1 MESSESIDKH
11 VSGVAP
17 TRLPCPPIPVFARTG
32 HGEYGLLDLWT
43 AIKPL
48 ATIASAMN
56 AGAHPDDEHSAM
68 LAYLAM
74 GRGVYTSSIIATRGE
89 GGQNEI
95 GCEQGIALGII
106 RTREL
111 EEASRMS
118 NVTLGILSE
127 ELIDPIHDFGFSKC
141 AEETFRKWGEEV
153 VYERLVRK
161 IRELRPDVVIAC
173 FENEPTTHGHHRAMT
188 LLTQRAFQ
196 GAADPDLFPQ
206 HQESGLLPWQIK
218 KLYVPVLDNDDYHV
232 AVPIG
237 EYDQNYGSSY
247 VQLGERSRFMHK
259 TQGMGVHYDEGPTYN
274 YYRLDATVVPA
285 QEKERDF
292 FSGLPLTFA
301 DLAED
306 VAQRGAAELAEA
318 LHRLHDAALDVLAAY
333 PRFAEVASRV
343 HRMKALLHAVQQEVH
358 TAVLDNTTKIDLMY
372 RLGIKEAQLNRA
384 SAEALSFVVKIKPE
398 TGEWVAGQTTTVTV
412 TAYNG
417 GAIEIEHVQLRL
429 RVPRGWTAKPLT
441 PTTFPR
447 LPYNQTVCTVY
458 EVSVPTDARLFHPYK
473 PPALEVEAQYFA
485 FDTASTLRVEPET
498 CVAVLPPYSLALT
511 PDQVVFNTLHTNETI
526 PVKVTLKQYRTGAT
540 TAKVS
545 LQLPDGWTAEPSS
558 VDVPFSFRGETKT
571 ISFTVKTT
579 QKVKNGKYRI
589 LAQVMGT
596 DGVTE
601 PGRHVQVI
609 EYPHVGRS
617 YLILP
622 TELVVQAFDLA
633 IPENQRIGYV
643 SSGFDN
649 IDKYLRQVGV
659 NCINL
664 DADEIQSGDLSRYDT
679 IILGIRAYGFRRELI
694 DSNQRLLQYVE
705 NGGNLVVQYHKPEDK
720 WKPQLAPYP
729 IFIGE
734 SLIDWR
740 VTNEASDVRM
750 LAPEHPM
757 FHQPNLITS
766 ADWDGWVQERSIY
779 NPSRWGSEYAEL
791 IATSDPGEPEF
802 RGIFLTAHHGKG
814 TYTYSSLA
822 WFREIPQLVPGAF
835 RLFVN
840 MISQKQ

>member
-1 MESSESIDKH
+1 MESSESIDKQ
-11 VSGVAP
+11 VPGVQ
-17 TRLPCPPIPVFARTG
+17 TTKLPCPPIPVFARTL
-32 HGEYGLLDLWT
+32 HGEHGLIDLWT

-95 GCEQGIALGII
+95 GCEQGVALGII

-111 EEASRMS
+111 EEASLMS

-127 ELIDPIHDFGFSKC
+127 ELDDPIHDFGFSKC
-141 AEETFRKWGEEV
+141 AQETFRKWGEDV

-173 FENEPTTHGHHRAMT
+173 FENEPTTHGHHRAIT
-188 LLTQRAFQ
+188 LLTQRAFE
-196 GAADPDLFPQ
+196 GAADSEVFP
-206 HQESGLLPWQIK
+206 HHLESGLLPWQMK
-218 KLYVPVLDNDDYHV
+218 KLYLPIMDNDDYHV
-232 AVPIG
+232 AVPVG

-274 YYRLDATVVPA
+274 YYRLDASVVPA

-292 FSGLPLTFA
+292 FSGLPFTFA

-306 VAQRGAAELAEA
+306 VAAKGGTELAQV
-318 LHRLHDAALDVLAAY
+318 LHSMHNAAGEVLAAY

-343 HRMKALLHAVQQEVH
+343 HRMKALLQRAQQEVQSSPIDQ
-358 TAVLDNTTKIDLMY
+358 ATKIDLMY

-384 SAEALSFVVKIKPE
+384 SAEALSLVVKIKPE
-398 TGEWVAGQTTTVTV
+398 SGEWVAGQTTTVTV

-417 GAIEIEHVQLRL
+417 GAIEVEHVQLRL

-441 PTTFPR
+441 PTAFPR

-458 EVSVPTDARLFHPYK
+458 EVFIPTDAKMFHPYK
-473 PPALEVEAQYFA
+473 PPVLEVEAQYFA
-485 FDTASTLRVEPET
+485 FDTASIIRVEPEAR
-498 CVAVLPPYSLALT
+498 VAVLPPYALTLT
-511 PDQVVFNTLHTNETI
+511 PDDVVLNTLHTNETI
-526 PVKVTLKQYRTGAT
+526 PVKVTLKQYRPGSS

-545 LQLPDGWTAEPSS
+545 LQMPDGWSAEPSF
-558 VDVPFSFRGETKT
+558 VEVPFSFRGETKT

-579 QKVKNGKYRI
+579 PQVENGKYLIFAR
-589 LAQVMGT
+589 VTRG
-596 DGVTE
+596 DGSAE
-601 PGRHVQVI
+601 IAHDVQVI

-617 YLILP
+617 YLIRP
-622 TELVVQAFDLA
+622 AELIVQAFDLA

-649 IDKYLRQVGV
+649 MDKYLRKVGV

-664 DADEIQSGDLSRYDT
+664 DANEIQSGDLSRYDT

-694 DSNQRLLQYVE
+694 ESNQRLLQYVE

-740 VTNEASDVRM
+740 VTNEQSEVRM
-750 LAPEHPM
+750 LAPRHPI
-757 FHQPNLITS
+757 FHKPNLIS
-766 ADWDGWVQERSIY
+766 AADWDGWVQERSIY
-779 NPSRWGSEYAEL
+779 NPSRWGSEYTEL

-802 RGIFLTAHHGKG
+802 RGIFLTAHYGKG
-814 TYTYSSLA
+814 TYSYSSLA